1 MSEPTLILSAS
12 SIAFYLRCHYRYLL
26 SNVYRIGGGR
36 PSMAAV
42 LGAAVHAGVEAFWKS
57 PTRPDAAL
65 RRSFERELAT
75 VPTPFEEEPSVV
87 LAAAERMLGTYIGQ
101 VAPTFKPTMVEQ
113 SFLITVEGVGVSGT
127 LDAADENDVR
137 DLKTVSMIS
146 KFYPTEHRL
155 QLSLYRLGYKA
166 LTGHYPRKLLLDV
179 LPRRGK
185 IVYRSYEI
193 EPDMAEVIDVI
204 GIVSEGIAA
213 EDYEPTGAT
222 GGACHYCP
230 YRLVCKHSTEK
241 G

>member
-12 SIAFYLRCHYRYLL
+12 SISTYLQCHYKYLL
-26 SNVYRIGGGR
+26 SNVYRIGGGNT
-36 PSMAAV
+36 MAAV
-42 LGAAVHAGVEAFWKS
+42 LGSAVHAGVEAFWKS
-57 PTRPDAAL
+57 PTRPNSAL
-65 RRSFERELAT
+65 RRVFERELTT

-87 LAAAERMLGTYIGQ
+87 LAEAERMLGTYIGT
-101 VAPTFKPTMVEQ
+101 AAKTFTPTLVEQ
-113 SFLITVEGVGVSGT
+113 PFLITVNGVGVSGT
-127 LDAADENDVR
+127 LDAADEDVH
-137 DLKTVSMIS
+137 DLKTTLMIS
-146 KFYPTEHRL
+146 KFNPLSYVL

-166 LTGHYPRKLLLDV
+166 LTGRYPRKLLLDV

-185 IVYRSYEI
+185 ITYRSYEI

-230 YRLVCKHSTEK
+230 YRLVCKFSTEK